1 VAIRVDFTGKKPEE
15 GSGEL
20 QPLVGIPEEL
30 AEAFRG
36 FAREVI
42 SHLQL
47 LLNPGTVASLE
58 ALTPALALV
67 DGS

>member
-1 VAIRVDFTGKKPEE
+1 VET
-15 GSGEL
+15 
-20 QPLVGIPEEL
+20 QPLVGTPEEP

-36 FAREVI
+36 FAREGI

-58 ALTPALALV
+58 ALTPALELF
-67 DGS
+67 DGK